1 MKKKKT
7 LKTCLHL
14 CYQVPTIER
23 NTLVDCAAMLA
34 GDVRE
39 LTKAIEVIKVR
50 PKVPIY
56 EETYLEWTKDCAE
69 FRTRRGYVQVGYN
82 VIQVS
87 FSGV

>member
-1 MKKKKT
+1 
-7 LKTCLHL
+7 
-14 CYQVPTIER
+14 
-23 NTLVDCAAMLA
+23 MLA
-34 GDVRE
+34 GDVTE
-39 LTKAIEVIKVR
+39 LTKTIEVIKVR

-69 FRTRRGYVQVGYN
+69 FRTRRGYVEVGYN